1 MTVRKELKVIFQPSG
16 RKVHVL
22 PGTRILEAAARAGIM
37 LRNPCGGAGTCG
49 KCRVRIERG
58 ACAATPAC
66 AAVFSPAE
74 VAQGWRLACQC
85 AVAADTVVE
94 VPAESLFESEAQIL
108 ITDTGARVQGTPAL
122 RKRRIELTPPDLAH
136 PHADLE
142 RLCAALGPADIS
154 LAQLALLPDQL
165 RATAFRGTA
174 VLCDG
179 HLLDWEPDD
188 TTGEAWAVAFDLGTT
203 TVVGTLINTVDG
215 SEHAVAATMNPQ
227 ISVGDDVISRI
238 AAARES
244 RDNIRRMQESV
255 VHALNGLITRLCREA
270 HVPRERIYE
279 VSLAGNTT
287 MQHLFCGI
295 NPAALGEIP
304 FVPAYRA
311 ARRVA
316 AQDVGLHI
324 HPAGR
329 LFVFPNIGGFVGG
342 DTVAGILANG
352 VQHAPET
359 LLFVDIGTNG
369 EIVLA
374 HQGRLRATS
383 CAAGPA
389 FEGARITAGMRAAEG
404 AVDKVVFD
412 GDDLV
417 CNVIGGCR
425 MAGICGTALIDA
437 AAVLLELG
445 VLDPTGRL
453 LSAAEA
459 PARVTP
465 AVRRRLHPDGNDTK
479 VLLGTAAE
487 ARSGEPVYLFQRD
500 LRELQLA
507 AGAIRAAIALLL
519 RQAGL
524 QPQDLHGVLLAGG
537 FGNFI
542 RRENACRMGLLPALP
557 MERIRFVGNA
567 SSMGAKAVLL
577 SHELRAEADRIAA
590 TTEHVDLSLDPEFQM
605 EFGMAM
611 MFPEA
616 TAG

>member
-1 MTVRKELKVIFQPSG
+1 MTARQEIKVTFQPSG
-16 RKVHVL
+16 RKVYVL
-22 PGTRILEAAARAGIM
+22 PGTRILEAAARAGII
-37 LRNPCGGAGTCG
+37 LRNPCGGTGTCG

-58 ACAATPAC
+58 ACAPTPAC
-66 AAVFSPAE
+66 GAVFSTAE
-74 VAQGWRLACQC
+74 IAQGWRLACQC
-85 AVAADTVVE
+85 AVEGEAVVE

-108 ITDTGARVQGTPAL
+108 ITDSGARIHGTPAL
-122 RKRRIELTPPDLAH
+122 RKRHVELTPPDLAH
-136 PHADLE
+136 PQPDLE
-142 RLCAALGPADIS
+142 RVAAAVGPCEAS
-154 LAQLALLPDQL
+154 LAPLALLPDQL
-165 RATAFRGTA
+165 RDSAFRGTA
-174 VLCDG
+174 VVCDG
-179 HLLDWEPDD
+179 HLLDWEAGD
-188 TTGEAWAVAFDLGTT
+188 TTGEAYAVAFDLGTT
-203 TVVGTLINTVDG
+203 TLVGTLLNTASG
-215 SEHAVAATMNPQ
+215 SECAVAAAMNPQ

-244 RDNIRRMQESV
+244 RENIRRMQESV
-255 VHALNGLITRLCREA
+255 VHAFNGIIDRLCRQA
-270 HVPRERIYE
+270 KVPRERIYE
-279 VSLAGNTT
+279 ASVAGNTT

-304 FVPAYRA
+304 FVPAYRTARRMA
-311 ARRVA
+311 AR
-316 AQDVGLHI
+316 DVGLRM

-352 VQHAPET
+352 VQRSAET

-389 FEGARITAGMRAAEG
+389 FEGARIAAGMRAAEG
-404 AVDKVVFD
+404 AVDKVLFD
-412 GDDLV
+412 GEDLV
-417 CNVIGGCR
+417 CNVIGGRR

-437 AAVLLELG
+437 AAVLLDLG

-453 LSAAEA
+453 LSSAEA
-459 PARVTP
+459 PGTVTA
-465 AVRRRLHPDGNDTK
+465 AVRRRLHPDGSDTK
-479 VLLGTAAE
+479 VMLGTAAE
-487 ARSGEPVYLFQRD
+487 SRSGEPVYLLQRD

-507 AGAIRAAIALLL
+507 SGAIRAAITLLL

-524 QPQDLHGVLLAGG
+524 EPGDLHGVLLAGG

-557 MERIRFVGNA
+557 VERIRFVGNA
-567 SSMGAKAVLL
+567 SSMGAKAVLF
-577 SHELRAEADRIAA
+577 SQELRAEADRIAA

-611 MFPEA
+611 MFPDA
-616 TAG
+616 TAL